1 MTSIVDDLLTLAR
14 ADAGSLELLRTPVDL
29 AEIAGG
35 VADKSDVLARTKHV
49 RVGHDGSHADVLG
62 DHDRLEQVLTNL
74 VSNAIRHAPDGGSV
88 QLRTWTRN
96 GSAGCSVTDDGP
108 GVEPELADHVFDR
121 FVRGDPARASGA
133 GSGLG
138 LSICREIVEAHG
150 GRIWVDAGPGGSF
163 SFSLPRARDVSSNG

>member
-1 MTSIVDDLLTLAR
+1 
-14 ADAGSLELLRTPVDL
+14 
-29 AEIAGG
+29 
-35 VADKSDVLARTKHV
+35 
-49 RVGHDGSHADVLG
+49 VLG

-88 QLRTWTRN
+88 QLHTWTRN
-96 GSAGCSVTDDGP
+96 GAAGCSVTDDGP
-108 GVEPELADHVFDR
+108 GVAPEIADHVFDR

-150 GRIWVDAGPGGSF
+150 GRIWVDTGPGGSF
-163 SFSLPRARDVSSNG
+163 SFSLPRAGAGSPTR